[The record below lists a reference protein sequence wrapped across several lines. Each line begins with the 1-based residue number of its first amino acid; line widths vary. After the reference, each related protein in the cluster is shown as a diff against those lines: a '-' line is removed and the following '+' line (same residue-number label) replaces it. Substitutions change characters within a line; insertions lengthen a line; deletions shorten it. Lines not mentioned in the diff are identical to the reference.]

1 MHARGDAMA
10 GPLFGEGIR
19 RVEDPRLLT
28 GQGHYVGDLVFPGML
43 HAAFLRS
50 AHAHAR
56 ITRIEADDAR
66 KAPGVVAVIGGAD
79 LGGLSRP
86 YPVTHPHPA
95 LRAAMSTPLT
105 DGRARYVG
113 EPIVAVVAEDRYLA
127 EDALDRIA
135 VDYQPLP
142 VVAAAAA
149 ALEAGAPAL
158 HEALGNNIAG
168 QWTAAVGDIERALAE
183 APHVFRERIRVSRGT
198 GAPIECR
205 GTIAVP
211 DPTGRVTLWTATQT
225 PHLQRRVLAEMLG
238 LPQHKVRVVAP
249 DVGGAFGT
257 KARIF
262 AEDVVLAWLALRL
275 GRPVKWIEDR
285 REDLLST
292 YQERD
297 QTYDVEVGA
306 RADGTLAGLRIRFLA
321 EVGAYS
327 TWGLV
332 VPLNAL
338 QHVMSAYKV
347 PAFSVEATVAYTNRV
362 PIAPVRGAGRPAGA
376 FVMDRV
382 VDLVARNLRLDPAE
396 IRFRNFIQPD
406 EFPYRTGL
414 GVGPGRLQTFDSGDY
429 PACLRKALAMVD
441 YPALRRR
448 QADLRRRGRYLGV
461 GVSCCVESTGIGP
474 FEGATVRVEPGGT
487 VVVITGSGQQGQGH
501 ETTLAQVCADAL
513 GVPLEAV
520 HVVAGDTDAIAL
532 GVGTF
537 SSRVASVSA
546 SAVLAAARAVRAKA
560 AAAGARLLEARAED
574 LVIEGGRVF
583 VRGAPASAV
592 PLGRL
597 ASLAA
602 GGQLPGP
609 REGTPGLEATEFFYP
624 EGLTYANGAVIAV
637 VEVDPET
644 GGVRFERLA
653 IVHDCGR
660 IINPVIVDGQVVG
673 GLAHGIGNVLY
684 EDVPCDATGQPL
696 AATFMDY
703 LLPAAPE
710 VPPVEIAH
718 LETPSPMNPAGI
730 KGAGEGGT
738 IPALQ
743 AVAAAIEDA
752 LAPFGVRVNRLPLSP
767 ERIRAL
773 VAQPNTP
780 GS

>member
-1 MHARGDAMA
+1 MA

-19 RVEDPRLLT
+19 RKEDPRFLT
-28 GQGHYVGDLVFPGML
+28 GQGRYVGDLVFSGML

-56 ITRIEADDAR
+56 ILHIEADDAR
-66 KAPGVVAVIGGAD
+66 KAPGVVAVVTGPD
-79 LGGLSRP
+79 LGGLSRL

-113 EPIVAVVAEDRYLA
+113 EPIAAVVAEDRYQA

-135 VDYQPLP
+135 VGYEPLP
-142 VVAAAAA
+142 VVADAAA
-149 ALEAGAPAL
+149 ALAAGAPAL

-168 QWTAAVGDIERALAE
+168 QWREAVGDIERALAG
-183 APHVFRERIRVSRGT
+183 APHVLRERIRVSRGT

-238 LPQHKVRVVAP
+238 LPQHQVRVVAP

-262 AEDVVLAWLALRL
+262 AEDAVLAWLALRL

-297 QTYDVEVGA
+297 QIYDVEVGA
-306 RADGTLAGLRIRFLA
+306 RADGTLTGLRIRFLA
-321 EVGAYS
+321 DGGAYS
-327 TWGLV
+327 TWGLT
-332 VPLNAL
+332 VPLLAI
-338 QHVMSAYKV
+338 QHVMSAYKL
-347 PAFSVEATVAYTNRV
+347 PAFAVEATVAYINRV
-362 PIAPVRGAGRPAGA
+362 PIAPVRGAGRPVGS

-382 VDLVARNLRLDPAE
+382 VDLVARDLRLDPAE
-396 IRFRNFIQPD
+396 IRFRNLIQPH

-414 GVGPGRLQTFDSGDY
+414 AVGPGRPQTFDSGDY
-429 PACLRKALAMVD
+429 PACLQKAMDMVD
-441 YPALRRR
+441 YPGLRRR
-448 QADLRRRGRYLGV
+448 QAELRRHGRHLGV
-461 GVSCCVESTGIGP
+461 GIACCVESTGIGP

-501 ETTLAQVCADAL
+501 ETTLAQVCADAV

-546 SAVLAAARAVRAKA
+546 SAVLAAARAVRARA

-574 LVIEGGRVF
+574 LVIEAGKLF
-583 VRGAPASAV
+583 VRGAPARAV

-602 GGQLPGP
+602 GGQIPGP

-624 EGLTYANGAVIAV
+624 ENLTYANGTVVAV
-637 VEVDPET
+637 VEVDPDT
-644 GGVRFERLA
+644 GGVRFERLL

-660 IINPVIVDGQVVG
+660 IINPLIVDGQIVG
-673 GLAHGIGNVLY
+673 GIAHGIGNVLY

-703 LLPAAPE
+703 LLPSAPE

-718 LETPSPMNPAGI
+718 QETPSPVNPAGV

-738 IPALQ
+738 IPTLQ
-743 AVAAAIEDA
+743 AVAAAVEDA
-752 LAPFGVRVNRLPLSP
+752 LAPFGVRITRLPLSP
-767 ERIRAL
+767 ERIRGL
-773 VAQPNTP
+773 VAAAKTT